1 MKDAMERVGAI
12 ILCATFFAAAAS
24 ASSLHPNREGSS
36 PPIIVTRTGSLP
48 RSCSGPGGVALGVLR
63 FTEAFDLGKRRR
75 LARFFDYYFQ
85 RYWVSEQ
92 TNRGWRGVTFS
103 RKASL
108 LRYIASRHAR
118 GEKLSPLIVAVNT
131 FGPGLPQAV
140 SISFWLTRT
149 APDLA
154 AKGIKQPLTYGKG
167 IIDCRRK
174 TLIRFGFATPQS
186 APVPPPYW
194 PYIHDCPMPA
204 DWDPTKGVIACVN
217 Q

>member
-1 MKDAMERVGAI
+1 V
-12 ILCATFFAAAAS
+12 
-24 ASSLHPNREGSS
+24 
-36 PPIIVTRTGSLP
+36 
-48 RSCSGPGGVALGVLR
+48 R
-63 FTEAFDLGKRRR
+63 FTEAFDLGNRRR

-85 RYWVSEQ
+85 RYWVNEE
-92 TNRGWRGVTFS
+92 TNDGWRGVTLP

-108 LRYIASRHAR
+108 LRYFAR
-118 GEKLSPLIVAVNT
+118 RDARAEKLSPLIVAVST

-174 TLIRFGFATPQS
+174 TIVLFGLATPQS
-186 APVPPPYW
+186 APVPAPYW
-194 PYIHDCPMPA
+194 PCINDCPMPA
-204 DWDPTKGVIACVN
+204 GWDPTEGVIACVN